1 MMPEYQKIT
10 LDNGLGMVTCPMPH
24 TRSVSVLFFVRAG
37 SCYERADQA
46 GISHFI
52 EHMCFKGTAR
62 RQTSREISE
71 AIEGVGGIMNGGT
84 DRELTSYWC
93 KLASQHMETAVD
105 VIVDLLRNPLYREED
120 IDKERQV
127 IIEEINMSLD
137 SPQQRVGM
145 IFDETMWPDSPMGRD
160 VAGSKETV
168 SSINR
173 QQMKGFMGGYY
184 TPDNMLVSLAGDF
197 DPDKAAQIIERST
210 EGWQRGVKPEY
221 FSSRPGQTKPRV
233 RIEYRETEQVN
244 LVLGVE
250 GVSLFHPD
258 RFAIDLLSMML
269 GEGMSSRLF
278 TEIREKLGLAYD
290 IHSYVEHF
298 LQTGV
303 FVIQAGIDP
312 GQTEKATGAILEQL
326 GRARDGVSDME
337 LHKAREM
344 AKGRLLL
351 SMENSRNVAGWYGA
365 QEMLM
370 GRIMSVDDVTEIIE
384 NITAEDVK
392 RVAGELFLTD
402 KLNLAVVGPIQN
414 ESALADLLT
423 IK

>member
-1 MMPEYQKIT
+1 MMPEYQKVT
-10 LDNGLGMVTCPMPH
+10 LENGLGLITCPMPH

-37 SCYERADQA
+37 SCYETADQA

-62 RQTSREISE
+62 RPTSREISE

-93 KLASQHMETAVD
+93 KLASQHLETAVD
-105 VIVDLLRNPLYREED
+105 VIVDLLRNPLYRQED

-145 IFDETMWPDSPMGRD
+145 IFDEIMWPDGPMGRD

-168 SSINR
+168 SAITR
-173 QQMKGFMGGYY
+173 KQMLGFMGGYY
-184 TPDNMLVSLAGDF
+184 TPDNMLISLAGDF
-197 DPDKAAQIIERST
+197 DPDKAAKIIGQAT
-210 EGWQRGVKPEY
+210 AGWQRGTKPEY
-221 FSSRPGQTKPRV
+221 YSSRPGQTAPRV
-233 RIEYRETEQVN
+233 RLEYRETEQVN

-298 LQTGV
+298 LETGV

-312 GQTEKATGAILEQL
+312 GQTEKATVAILEQL
-326 GRARDGVSDME
+326 ARAGDVVSEVE

-351 SMENSRNVAGWYGA
+351 SMENSRNVAGWFGA

-370 GRIMSVDDVTEIIE
+370 GRIMTVDEVTEIIE
-384 NITAEDVK
+384 NITAKDVQ
-392 RVAGELFLTD
+392 RVAGDLFVTG
-402 KLNLAVVGPIQN
+402 KLNLAAVGPIKN
-414 ESALADLLT
+414 ESTLADLMT

>member
-351 SMENSRNVAGWYGA
+351 SMENSRNVAGWFGA

-370 GRIMSVDDVTEIIE
+370 GRIMTVDEVTEIIE
-384 NITAEDVK
+384 NITAKDVQ
-392 RVAGELFLTD
+392 RVAGDLFVTG
-402 KLNLAVVGPIQN
+402 KLNLAAVGPIKN
-414 ESALADLLT
+414 ESTLADLMT

>member
-1 MMPEYQKIT
+1 MPEYQKVT
-10 LDNGLGMVTCPMPH
+10 LDNGLGMITCPMPH

-37 SCYERADQA
+37 SCYERADEA
-46 GISHFI
+46 GVSHFI
-52 EHMCFKGTAR
+52 EHMCFKGTAQ

-93 KLASQHMETAVD
+93 KLASQHLETAMD
-105 VIVDLLRNPLYREED
+105 VIVDLLRNPLYRPED

-145 IFDETMWPDSPMGRD
+145 IFDEIMWPDSPMGRD

-168 SSINR
+168 SAMSR
-173 QQMKGFMGGYY
+173 QQMLGFMGGYY
-184 TPDNMLVSLAGDF
+184 TPDNILVSLAGDF
-197 DPDKAAQIIERST
+197 DPDKAAQILERLT
-210 EGWQRGVKPEY
+210 AGWQKGKKPEY
-221 FSSRPGQTKPRV
+221 FSSRAGQTQPRV
-233 RIEYRETEQVN
+233 CIEFRETEQVN
-244 LVLGVE
+244 LMLGVE

-269 GEGMSSRLF
+269 GEGMSSWLF

-298 LQTGV
+298 LETGV

-312 GQTEKATGAILEQL
+312 AQTEKATGAILEQL
-326 GRARDGVSDME
+326 ARARDGISEVE

-370 GRIMSVDDVTEIIE
+370 GRIMTVDDVTQIIE
-384 NITAEDVK
+384 NVRVDDIR
-392 RVAGELFLTD
+392 RVAGDMFITN
-402 KLNLAVVGPIQN
+402 KLNLAAVGPIRN
-414 ESALADLLT
+414 ESALADILCVS
-423 IK
+423 K